1 MRKINY
7 QTLRE
12 IAKLATQGEWVAFI
26 SPGTDTYAVHTP
38 GMNVAETLSNGL
50 ALMTRKMQRTT
61 QNLLQLSTLK

>member
-26 SPGTDTYAVHTP
+26 
-38 GMNVAETLSNGL
+38 
-50 ALMTRKMQRTT
+50 
-61 QNLLQLSTLK
+61 